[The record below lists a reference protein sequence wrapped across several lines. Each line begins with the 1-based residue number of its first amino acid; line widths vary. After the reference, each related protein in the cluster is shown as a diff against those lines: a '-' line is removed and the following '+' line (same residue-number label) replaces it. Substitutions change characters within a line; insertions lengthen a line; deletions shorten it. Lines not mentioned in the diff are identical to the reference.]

1 MKKITFAVV
10 KSEVK
15 YLKTN
20 MAKNKKDENPSTIS
34 SVEETLTRT
43 EQYLEENYKT
53 LLIGLGVIVV
63 LVGLFWLGKIYLNK
77 RNDEAQSQ
85 MFQAERYLELDS
97 LKLAL
102 NGDGN
107 YLGFLDIAKDYKF
120 TNSGNL
126 ARYSA
131 GICYLHLGNYNE
143 AIDFLNKYSKKDKV
157 IGSLAIGATGD
168 AYVELG
174 NIDKGISK
182 YIEAADFA
190 KNSFNTPLFLMKAAE
205 LYELNS
211 KFTEALKLYERIQDQ
226 YPESTEGT
234 TIEKYIA
241 RVKLLIK

>member
-1 MKKITFAVV
+1 
-10 KSEVK
+10 
-15 YLKTN
+15 
-20 MAKNKKDENPSTIS
+20 MAKNKKDVNPPTIS
-34 SVEETLTRT
+34 SVEETLSRT
-43 EQYLEENYKT
+43 EHYLEENYKT
-53 LLIGLGVIVV
+53 LLIALGVIAV
-63 LVGLFWLGKIYLNK
+63 LVGLFWLGKLYFGK
-77 RNDEAQSQ
+77 RNNEAQSQ
-85 MFQAERYLELDS
+85 MYQAERYLEMDS

-126 ARYSA
+126 AKYSA
-131 GICYLHLGNYNE
+131 GICYLHLGNYQE

-174 NIDKGISK
+174 NLDKGIAK

-190 KNSFNTPLFLMKAAE
+190 KNSFNTPLFLMKAGE
-205 LYELNS
+205 IYELNG
-211 KFTEALKLYERIQDQ
+211 KYAEALKLYERIESE

>member
-1 MKKITFAVV
+1 
-10 KSEVK
+10 
-15 YLKTN
+15 
-20 MAKNKKDENPSTIS
+20 MAKNKKDENPQTIS
-34 SVEETLTRT
+34 TVEHTLTRT
-43 EQYLEENYKT
+43 EQYLEENYKVF
-53 LLIGLGVIVV
+53 LIALGVIIAVI
-63 LVGLFWLGKIYLNK
+63 GLFWLGKLYLNK

-85 MFQAERYLELDS
+85 MYQAERYLEMDS

-107 YLGFLDIAKDYKF
+107 YLGFLDIVKDYKF

-126 ARYSA
+126 ARYCA
-131 GICYLHLGNYNE
+131 GICYLQLGNYQQ

-174 NIDKGISK
+174 DTDKGAAK

-190 KNSFNTPLFLMKAAE
+190 ANSFNTPLFLMKAGE
-205 LYELNS
+205 LYELKG
-211 KFTEALKLYERIQDQ
+211 KFAEALKVYERIESQ

>member
-1 MKKITFAVV
+1 
-10 KSEVK
+10 
-15 YLKTN
+15 
-20 MAKNKKDENPSTIS
+20 MAKNKKDENPQTIS

-43 EQYLEENYKT
+43 EQYLEENYKI
-53 LLIGLGVIVV
+53 LLIGLGVIII
-63 LVGLFWLGKIYLNK
+63 LVGIGWLGKLYLNK

-85 MFQAERYLELDS
+85 MYQAERYLEADS

-107 YLGFLDIAKDYKF
+107 YLGFLEIAKDYKF

-131 GICYLHLGNYNE
+131 GICYLHLGNYQE
-143 AIDFLNKYSKKDKV
+143 AISYLNKYSKKDKV

-174 NIDKGISK
+174 DLNKGLSK
-182 YIEAADFA
+182 YLEAADFA
-190 KNSFNTPLFLMKAAE
+190 GNSFNTPLFLMKAGE
-205 LYELNS
+205 IYELNGKYS
-211 KFTEALKLYERIQDQ
+211 DALKLYERIESE

-234 TIEKYIA
+234 TIDKYIA

>member
-1 MKKITFAVV
+1 
-10 KSEVK
+10 
-15 YLKTN
+15 
-20 MAKNKKDENPSTIS
+20 MAKNKKDENPTTIS

-43 EQYLEENYKT
+43 EHYLEENYKP

-63 LVGLFWLGKIYLNK
+63 LVGFFWLGKLYLNK

-85 MFQAERYLELDS
+85 IFQAEKYLELDS

-107 YLGFLDIAKDYKF
+107 YLGFLDIAKNYKM
-120 TNSGNL
+120 TNTGNL

-131 GICYLHLGNYNE
+131 GICYLQLGNYEE
-143 AIDFLNKYSKKDKV
+143 AISYLNKYSKKDKV
-157 IGSLAIGATGD
+157 IGSLAIGAIGD

-174 NIDKGISK
+174 NLEKGVAK
-182 YIEAADFA
+182 YLEAADFA
-190 KNSFNTPLFLMKAAE
+190 KNSFNTPLFLMKAGE
-205 LYELNS
+205 IYELTG
-211 KFTEALKLYERIQDQ
+211 KLPEALKLYERIELQ

>member
-1 MKKITFAVV
+1 
-10 KSEVK
+10 
-15 YLKTN
+15 

-53 LLIGLGVIVV
+53 LLIGLGVIVL
-63 LVGLFWLGKIYLNK
+63 LVGLFWLGKLYLNK

-85 MFQAERYLELDS
+85 MFQAERYLEIDS

-107 YLGFLDIAKDYKF
+107 YLGFLDIAKNYKL

-131 GICYLHLGNYNE
+131 GICYLHLGNHKE
-143 AIDFLNKYSKKDKV
+143 AIEFLNKYSKKDKV
-157 IGSLAIGATGD
+157 IASLAIGATGD

-174 NIDKGISK
+174 DADKGISK

-205 LYELNS
+205 LYEMKG
-211 KFTEALKLYERIQDQ
+211 KFPDALKLYERIENQ
-226 YPESTEGT
+226 YPESSEGT

>member
-1 MKKITFAVV
+1 
-10 KSEVK
+10 
-15 YLKTN
+15 
-20 MAKNKKDENPSTIS
+20 MAKKKKDESPQTIS
-34 SVEETLTRT
+34 NVEQTLTRT
-43 EQYLEENYKT
+43 EHYLEENYKT

-63 LVGLFWLGKIYLNK
+63 VVGLIWLGKLYLNK

-85 MFQAERYLELDS
+85 IYQAEKYLEIDS
-97 LKLAL
+97 LNLAL

-120 TNSGNL
+120 TNTGNL

-131 GICYLHLGNYNE
+131 GICYLHLGKYQE

-157 IGSLAIGATGD
+157 LGSLAIGATGD

-174 NIDKGISK
+174 NLEKGIAK
-182 YIEAADFA
+182 YIEAADYA
-190 KNSFNTPLFLMKAAE
+190 KNSFNTPVFLMKAAE
-205 LYELNS
+205 LQELNG
-211 KFTEALKLYERIQDQ
+211 KYTEALKLYERIELE

>member
-1 MKKITFAVV
+1 
-10 KSEVK
+10 
-15 YLKTN
+15 
-20 MAKNKKDENPSTIS
+20 MAKKKKDASPQSIS

-43 EQYLEENYKT
+43 EQFLESNYKP
-53 LLIGLGVIVV
+53 LLIGLGIIIVIVGIV
-63 LVGLFWLGKIYLNK
+63 WLGKLYLNK

-85 MFQAERYLELDS
+85 IYQAERYLEMDS
-97 LKLAL
+97 LNLAL

-107 YLGFLDIAKDYKF
+107 YLGFLDIAMDYKF
-120 TNSGNL
+120 TTTGNL
-126 ARYSA
+126 ARFSA
-131 GICYLHLGNYNE
+131 GICYLHLGKYQE

-168 AYVELG
+168 AYVEMGDLE
-174 NIDKGISK
+174 KGITK

-190 KNSFNTPLFLMKAAE
+190 ENSFNTPLFLMKAGE
-205 LYELNS
+205 LYELNG
-211 KFTEALKLYERIQDQ
+211 KYADALKVYERIENE

>member
-1 MKKITFAVV
+1 
-10 KSEVK
+10 
-15 YLKTN
+15 
-20 MAKNKKDENPSTIS
+20 MAKSKKDEDPKTIS
-34 SVEETLTRT
+34 SVEETLSKT
-43 EQYLEENYKT
+43 EHYLEENYKT
-53 LLIGLGVIVV
+53 LLTGLGIIVLIIGLV
-63 LVGLFWLGKIYLNK
+63 WLSRLYLNK
-77 RNDEAQSQ
+77 RNNEAQSQ
-85 MFQAERYLELDS
+85 MYQAERYLEMDS

-131 GICYLHLGNYNE
+131 GICYLHLGNYKE
-143 AIDFLNKYSKKDKV
+143 AIEYLNKYSKKDKV

-174 NIDKGISK
+174 DLDKGVSL
-182 YIEAADFA
+182 YVEAADYA

-205 LYELNS
+205 IYEMKGN
-211 KFTEALKLYERIQDQ
+211 FTEALKLYERIENQ

>member
-1 MKKITFAVV
+1 
-10 KSEVK
+10 
-15 YLKTN
+15 
-20 MAKNKKDENPSTIS
+20 MAKNKKDENPTTIT

-43 EQYLEENYKT
+43 EHYLEENYKT
-53 LLIGLGVIVV
+53 LLIALGVIVL
-63 LVGLFWLGKIYLNK
+63 LVGMFWLAKLYLNK
-77 RNDEAQSQ
+77 RNTEAQSQ
-85 MFQAERYLELDS
+85 MYQAEKYLEMDS

-120 TNSGNL
+120 TKSGNL

-131 GICYLHLGNYNE
+131 GICYLHLGNYQD
-143 AIDFLNKYSKKDKV
+143 AIDILNKYSKKDKV

-174 NIDKGISK
+174 NLEKGVSK
-182 YIEAADFA
+182 YLEAADYA
-190 KNSFNTPLFLMKAAE
+190 QNSFNTPLFLMKAGE
-205 LYELNS
+205 IYELS
-211 KFTEALKLYERIQDQ
+211 GKYPEALKLYERIENQ

-241 RVKLLIK
+241 RVKILIK

>member
-1 MKKITFAVV
+1 
-10 KSEVK
+10 
-15 YLKTN
+15 
-20 MAKNKKDENPSTIS
+20 MAKNKKDENPTTIS

-43 EQYLEENYKT
+43 EHYLEENYKP
-53 LLIGLGVIVV
+53 LLIGLGVIVL
-63 LVGLFWLGKIYLNK
+63 LVGMFWLGKLYLNK
-77 RNDEAQSQ
+77 RNTEAQSQ
-85 MFQAERYLELDS
+85 MYQAEKYLEIDS

-126 ARYSA
+126 ARYGA
-131 GICYLHLGNYNE
+131 GICYLHLGNYQE

-174 NIDKGISK
+174 NLEKGVSK

-190 KNSFNTPLFLMKAAE
+190 NNSFNTPLFLMKAGE
-205 LYELNS
+205 IYELS
-211 KFTEALKLYERIQDQ
+211 GKYTEALKLYERIENQ

-241 RVKLLIK
+241 RVKILIK

>member
-1 MKKITFAVV
+1 
-10 KSEVK
+10 
-15 YLKTN
+15 
-20 MAKNKKDENPSTIS
+20 MAKHKKDENPSTIS

-53 LLIGLGVIVV
+53 LLIGLAAIVL
-63 LVGLFWLGKIYLNK
+63 LVGLGWLAKIYLNK

-85 MFQAERYLELDS
+85 MFQAEKYLEIDS

-107 YLGFLDIAKDYKF
+107 YLGFLDIAKDYRF
-120 TNSGNL
+120 TNSANL
-126 ARYSA
+126 ARYCA

-174 NIDKGISK
+174 NLEKGVSK
-182 YIEAADFA
+182 YIEAADYA
-190 KNSFNTPLFLMKAAE
+190 KNSFNSPIFMMKAAE
-205 LYELNS
+205 IYES
-211 KFTEALKLYERIQDQ
+211 TGKYQEALNLYERIQNK

-234 TIEKYIA
+234 TIEKNIA